1 MAKNTKQPAI
11 EVITL
16 DYQLAELPSSQ
27 HRAGLAGLV
36 LMVKWLE
43 RLQVNKGICQLTRLD
58 SYGAT
63 LQIDLDGLKALFDEL
78 YAASVEEQETGQLWK
93 NKQKEIVPPL
103 REAEREEKD
112 PKTGKIKMK
121 KVYYYPVVVPKG
133 GLLLDLDTTATGQ
146 KGLWVKLWRDMLW
159 QTLRGIP
166 ATRNPFSDR
175 AEGNPTS
182 DAAKVWQELVEPID
196 YTIDLPSTYFI
207 GAQAI
212 NAENVPFKDRARYLF
227 LLHFWPYIA
236 QIYVPT
242 IVDNEGKRDFNG
254 YAFAIPDIAEL
265 DFFCQEFPDFMK
277 TRSEDALA
285 YYPKA
290 AVVDLA
296 VEGALDLFSKLTKR
310 LETIS
315 GNQSLSSLLLG
326 VDVIHLKKEGN
337 SIKLLGSTR
346 LDPEITM
353 VDEYNRLRTSLNNII
368 FRRQRLLNL
377 VNNKDWYIGFDRI
390 FSTLPKELTF
400 ESSFFCKDV
409 RHTFEENNKEIT
421 MQTTDNIDDVTADE
435 ITKSCEQLVYQ
446 VVRNYVYRKLK
457 SKYQLEWPSVKGNPA
472 KEQEYRE
479 KREKIAKEA
488 FFAVRSR
495 SGIDFID
502 FFASTL
508 CSTPQHLTEDQFS
521 TITKALYE
529 ETDKVRTLTMLA
541 LSALS

>member
-1 MAKNTKQPAI
+1 MAKNTKQPPV
-11 EVITL
+11 EVIEL
-16 DYQLAELPSSQ
+16 NYQLAELPSSQ

-58 SYGAT
+58 SQGAT
-63 LQIDLDGLKALFDEL
+63 LKLDLDGLKALFDEL
-78 YAASVEEQETGQLWK
+78 YAAYIKEKPPKNEKTSKKKAQAKIPESQINNNENNVEGEEEDDDDGK
-93 NKQKEIVPPL
+93 N
-103 REAEREEKD
+103 
-112 PKTGKIKMK
+112 
-121 KVYYYPVVVPKG
+121 VVIAKA
-133 GLLLDLDTTATGQ
+133 GLLLDFDPTSNQ
-146 KGLWVKLWRDMLW
+146 QEGLWIKLWRDMLW
-159 QTLRGIP
+159 QVLRSRDRSRIP
-166 ATRNPFSDR
+166 FKLR
-175 AEGNPTS
+175 AENKQTKDVLETW
-182 DAAKVWQELVEPID
+182 DAL
-196 YTIDLPSTYFI
+196 TNLPSYTSKLSSSYFI
-207 GAQAI
+207 GAQTD
-212 NAENVPFKDRARYLF
+212 NDENVPFKDRARYLF
-227 LLHFWPYIA
+227 LLHFWPYVA

-242 IVDNEGKRDFNG
+242 TVDNEGKSQFNG
-254 YAFAIPDIAEL
+254 YALAIPDIAEL

-277 TRSEDALA
+277 SRNGDLLA

-296 VEGALDLFSKLTKR
+296 VESALDLFSKLIER
-310 LETIS
+310 LKTLT

-326 VDVIHLKKEGN
+326 VDVIHLKKVRN
-337 SIKLLGSTR
+337 NVKLLGSTR
-346 LDPEITM
+346 LDPEMTM
-353 VDEYNRLRTSLNNII
+353 IDEYNRLRTSLSNII

-377 VNNKDWYIGFDRI
+377 VNQKDWYIGFDRV
-390 FSTLPKELTF
+390 FSTLPKEQTF
-400 ESSFFCKDV
+400 ESGFFCKDA
-409 RHTFEENNKEIT
+409 RHTFEEHNKEIT
-421 MQTTDNIDDVTADE
+421 MQTTDNIDDVTTDE
-435 ITKSCEQLVYQ
+435 VTKSCEQLVYQ

-472 KEQEYRE
+472 REQEYRE

-502 FFASTL
+502 YFASTL